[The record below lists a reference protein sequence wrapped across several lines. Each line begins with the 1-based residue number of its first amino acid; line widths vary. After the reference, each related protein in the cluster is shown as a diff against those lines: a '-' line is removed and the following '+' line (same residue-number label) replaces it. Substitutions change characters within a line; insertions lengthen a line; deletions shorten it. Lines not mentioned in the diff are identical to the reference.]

1 MTKIIIFTGKGGVGK
16 SSIST
21 AHALEFANENRKTL
35 LISTD
40 MAHNLGDIFKI
51 SIGHKIR
58 NVKENLDVIELN
70 PNTLRNEM
78 FPKIKE
84 SVVELSHG
92 YNIEF
97 TNLNENFVLPGFGNL
112 FCLLKIKEFY
122 DSNEYD
128 YIVVDCAPTGETL
141 ALLKIPELLA
151 WYMEKFFP
159 VGKTIVRILAPIS
172 KLKYGV
178 ELPSYKTMNTVEK
191 IHKKLIDLQYTLKN
205 RDICSIKI
213 VCIPEKMIVEESK
226 RNYMYLNLYQFN
238 VDEIFINRV
247 LENIGENKF
256 LNHWRQVQQKYIKE
270 LEEVFTHIPMIKIPW
285 YPNEIQGIQSLEKI
299 ASRIKTL
306 KNNSCK
312 PCNFISEKYRIS
324 SNGYILDVY
333 LPEAKIEDIKVFIHE
348 MDLNIKI
355 KNFNRCI
362 PLPNVLRGSTINKI
376 CLENEILSIEFKI
389 KKEKEEEI

>member
-51 SIGHKIR
+51 SIGHKIV

-70 PNTLRNEM
+70 PNFLRNEM

-84 SVVELSHG
+84 SAVELSHG

-151 WYMEKFFP
+151 WRNFF
-159 VGKTIVRILAPIS
+159 
-172 KLKYGV
+172 
-178 ELPSYKTMNTVEK
+178 
-191 IHKKLIDLQYTLKN
+191 Q
-205 RDICSIKI
+205 
-213 VCIPEKMIVEESK
+213 
-226 RNYMYLNLYQFN
+226 
-238 VDEIFINRV
+238 
-247 LENIGENKF
+247 
-256 LNHWRQVQQKYIKE
+256 
-270 LEEVFTHIPMIKIPW
+270 
-285 YPNEIQGIQSLEKI
+285 LEK
-299 ASRIKTL
+299 L
-306 KNNSCK
+306 
-312 PCNFISEKYRIS
+312 
-324 SNGYILDVY
+324 
-333 LPEAKIEDIKVFIHE
+333 
-348 MDLNIKI
+348 
-355 KNFNRCI
+355 
-362 PLPNVLRGSTINKI
+362 
-376 CLENEILSIEFKI
+376 
-389 KKEKEEEI
+389 